1 MAQIPELLWLW
12 HGPAATALIGPLAWK
27 PPYALGVALEKT
39 KKKKKKSHFKEFTNV
54 FVPVFLLEFCA
65 WRGRQIV
72 LSVKFPKQNSLWSF

>member
-39 KKKKKKSHFKEFTNV
+39 KKKKKKLPFQPKSNILLRIVVYSH
-54 FVPVFLLEFCA
+54 
-65 WRGRQIV
+65 RDMH
-72 LSVKFPKQNSLWSF
+72 